1 MKWSFLDLLFPSR
14 CVVCD
19 GLTDC
24 PGEKVCRKCKNQIVY
39 IHDPY
44 CLKCGK
50 QLGQEEKEYCN
61 DCERIRHLYVQGT
74 ALYDYGSMADSV
86 FRFKYGGRAEYA
98 AFYGRD
104 LYEKK
109 AEWLAGIRPD
119 ALVPV
124 PVHSSR
130 MRSRGY
136 NQAYLIARELSRH
149 CGIPVRNNL
158 IGRTRRTKPL
168 KNLSHEE
175 RQNNLKKAFKI

>member
-86 FRFKYGGRAEYA
+86 FRFKYGG
-98 AFYGRD
+98 GRNMQ
-104 LYEKK
+104 
-109 AEWLAGIRPD
+109 
-119 ALVPV
+119 
-124 PVHSSR
+124 HF
-130 MRSRGY
+130 
-136 NQAYLIARELSRH
+136 
-149 CGIPVRNNL
+149 
-158 IGRTRRTKPL
+158 T
-168 KNLSHEE
+168 EE
-175 RQNNLKKAFKI
+175 IYMKRRQNGLPG